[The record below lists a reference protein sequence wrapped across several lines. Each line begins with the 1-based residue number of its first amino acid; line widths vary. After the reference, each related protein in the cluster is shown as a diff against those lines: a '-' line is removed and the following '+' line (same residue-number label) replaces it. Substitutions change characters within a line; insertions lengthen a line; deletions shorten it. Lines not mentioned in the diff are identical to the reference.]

1 MQIGLRDV
9 VLLAAFKLNVLRGD
23 IKIQVA
29 VTATVCSRLQPFAA
43 GCRQLNHYER
53 SNIGTHCFNMMINAY
68 LNERNNNLERNCLTT
83 EKRLQ
88 IAATLP
94 AAVCERL
101 QLLPIYFDITPY
113 HQSDLFPIE
122 DDFRLI
128 CVPLYYKIDIR
139 EIKCKV
145 SITIHS

>member
-9 VLLAAFKLNVLRGD
+9 VLLAAFKLSVL
-23 IKIQVA
+23 
-29 VTATVCSRLQPFAA
+29 
-43 GCRQLNHYER
+43 
-53 SNIGTHCFNMMINAY
+53 
-68 LNERNNNLERNCLTT
+68 
-83 EKRLQ
+83 
-88 IAATLP
+88 
-94 AAVCERL
+94 
-101 QLLPIYFDITPY
+101 Y

-122 DDFRLI
+122 DDFRPS